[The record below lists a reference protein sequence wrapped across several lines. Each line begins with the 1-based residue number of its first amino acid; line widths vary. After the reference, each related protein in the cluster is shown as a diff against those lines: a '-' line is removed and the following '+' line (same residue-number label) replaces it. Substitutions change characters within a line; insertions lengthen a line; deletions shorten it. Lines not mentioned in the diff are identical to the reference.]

1 MGRTEKSLDWW
12 REDGEEKEKEERDFP
27 SSSQLP
33 FFFPTSKRK
42 EEHLVKRRILS
53 FRFFSGGHVAM
64 EIFSL
69 TISGKDKSFFSFCYG
84 HTRSLPPLSSP
95 EMTQLKGG
103 KGERW
108 WGRQKRGEG
117 VGTPEGERGS
127 RFLHIVSGQEMYL
140 APGPQRPFDV
150 AVKRELESFW
160 EGKSDGKRTWRVSL
174 WFSHFDLEPEKVKAR
189 NGKSSRG

>member
-108 WGRQKRGEG
+108 WGRQKKGEG
-117 VGTPEGERGS
+117 VRDP
-127 RFLHIVSGQEMYL
+127 
-140 APGPQRPFDV
+140 
-150 AVKRELESFW
+150 
-160 EGKSDGKRTWRVSL
+160 
-174 WFSHFDLEPEKVKAR
+174 
-189 NGKSSRG
+189 